1 MIVSSK
7 SMGKSKK
14 LSENEERILY
24 GQVRFPLL
32 NDRELADTL
41 DFKMTTLTAIKNRL
55 KKNGYIS
62 KLRIPM
68 FNKFDCELLQVSF
81 GSAFPFEPTSDMW
94 KFIHQSDRTKPRCF
108 LALKDLHQNLY
119 LQVFK
124 NYTEA
129 NRINDRFQK
138 SIGKFRFYDE
148 AGFKR
153 LLFPYQLARDTNYF
167 DYGDVL
173 KQTFGIT
180 DKVMRGGNQETKKT
194 SRPVKI
200 SKLDKKILYGLVKYP
215 SLADSSI
222 CKKIKT
228 TRQAVAR
235 MRKKLE
241 TEGIMKT
248 VKIPNLGM
256 MGYRLFVLFSITLDS
271 NKNKQV
277 LKEGMNKI
285 SEIMPPVFQI
295 SSDIKNVHLS
305 AFQDFEHYQKATN
318 EVYSFFTEKE
328 LFAQA
333 PVSIP
338 FSMPTSKSSF
348 KLDYSGVIKNILGV

>member
-1 MIVSSK
+1 
-7 SMGKSKK
+7 MGKSKK
-14 LSENEERILY
+14 LSGNEEKILY

-55 KKNGYIS
+55 KKNGYLS

-81 GSAFPFEPTSDMW
+81 GSAFPLEPGSDMW
-94 KFIHQSDRTKPRCF
+94 KLILKGDRTKPRCF
-108 LALKDLHQNLY
+108 LALKDLHQNFF

-129 NRINDRFQK
+129 NLINNRLQK
-138 SIGKFRFYDE
+138 SLSKFRFYDE
-148 AGFKR
+148 AGFR
-153 LLFPYQLARDTNYF
+153 RILFPYQLVRSTNYF

-180 DKVMRGGNQETKKT
+180 DKVVRGGNQEANKT
-194 SRPVKI
+194 SKPVKL

-215 SLADSSI
+215 SLADSTI
-222 CKKIKT
+222 CKKINT

-241 TEGIMKT
+241 KDGIMKT
-248 VKIPNLGM
+248 VKVPDLGK
-256 MGYRLFVLFSITLDS
+256 MGYRMFVLYNITLDS

-277 LKEGMNKI
+277 IKEGMNKI

-295 SSDIKNVHLS
+295 SGERQNVHLS
-305 AFQDFEHYQKATN
+305 AFHDFEHYQNATN
-318 EVYSFFTEKE
+318 EFISFFTEKE
-328 LFAQA
+328 LFAEP
-333 PVSIP
+333 PVSVP
-338 FSMPTSKSSF
+338 FSMPSSKTSF
-348 KLDYSGVIKNILGV
+348 KLDCSGVIKNILGV

>member
-1 MIVSSK
+1 
-7 SMGKSKK
+7 MGKSKK

-55 KKNGYIS
+55 KKNGYLS

-68 FNKFDCELLQVSF
+68 FHKFDCELLQVSF
-81 GSAFPFEPTSDMW
+81 GSAFPLEPASDMW
-94 KFIHQSDRTKPRCF
+94 KLIHQGDRKKPRCF

-129 NRINDRFQK
+129 NLINNRLQK
-138 SIGKFRFYDE
+138 SLSKFRFYEDI
-148 AGFKR
+148 GFKR
-153 LLFPYQLARDTNYF
+153 LLFPYQLVKNTNYF
-167 DYGDVL
+167 DYGNVL
-173 KQTFGIT
+173 HQTFGIT
-180 DKVMRGGNQETKKT
+180 DKLIRGGKQEAKKL
-194 SRPVKI
+194 SRPLKL

-222 CKKIKT
+222 CKKINT

-241 TEGIMKT
+241 KDGVMKM
-248 VKIPNLGM
+248 VKIPDLSK
-256 MGYRLFVLFSITLDS
+256 MGYRMFVLYSTMLDS
-271 NKNKQV
+271 NKNKQ
-277 LKEGMNKI
+277 LIKEGMNKI

-295 SSDIKNVHLS
+295 SGDIQNVHLS

-318 EVYSFFTEKE
+318 EFYSFFTEKE
-328 LFAQA
+328 LFSEP

-338 FSMPTSKSSF
+338 FSIPSSKTSF
-348 KLDYSGVIKNILGV
+348 KLDCSPVIKNIMGV

>member
-1 MIVSSK
+1 
-7 SMGKSKK
+7 MGKSKK

-41 DFKMTTLTAIKNRL
+41 GFKMTTLTAIKNRL
-55 KKNGYIS
+55 KKNGLIS

-68 FNKFDCELLQVSF
+68 FHKFDCELLQVSF
-81 GSAFPFEPTSDMW
+81 GSAFPLEPSSNMW
-94 KFIHQSDRTKPRCF
+94 KFINKEERKKPRCF
-108 LALKDLHQNLY
+108 LSLNDLHQNLY

-129 NRINDRFQK
+129 NLINNRFQK
-138 SIGKFRFYDE
+138 SLSKFRFYNE
-148 AGFKR
+148 IGFKR
-153 LLFPYQLARDTNYF
+153 LIFPYQLATYTNNF
-167 DYGDVL
+167 DFGDVL

-180 DKVMRGGNQETKKT
+180 DKVIRGGNQEIMKT
-194 SRPVKI
+194 SRPVKL

-215 SLADSSI
+215 SLSDSSI

-235 MRKKLE
+235 MRKKFE
-241 TEGIMKT
+241 KDGIMKT
-248 VKIPNLGM
+248 VKIPDLSM
-256 MGYRLFVLFSITLDS
+256 MGYRMLVLFSETLDS

-277 LKEGMNKI
+277 IKEGMKKI
-285 SEIMPPVFQI
+285 AEIMPPVFQI
-295 SSDIKNVHLS
+295 SSDIQNVHLS

-318 EVYSFFTEKE
+318 ELYSFFVENG
-328 LFAQA
+328 LFAEP

-338 FSMPTSKSSF
+338 FSMPTYKTSF
-348 KLDYSGVIKNILGV
+348 KLDYSSVIKNILGV